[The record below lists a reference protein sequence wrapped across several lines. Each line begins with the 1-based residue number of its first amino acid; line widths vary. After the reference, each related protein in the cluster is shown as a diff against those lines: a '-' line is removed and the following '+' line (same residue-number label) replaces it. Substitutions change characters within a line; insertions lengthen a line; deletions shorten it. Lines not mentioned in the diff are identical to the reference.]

1 MIVFDLVEIYFQRCD
16 WKKGSI
22 GSGKVFVPN
31 RPQAISLANAD
42 KLHIAMN

>member
-1 MIVFDLVEIYFQRCD
+1 MIVFDFVEIYFQRCN
-16 WKKGSI
+16 WKQVSI

-31 RPQAISLANAD
+31 RPQALANVD